1 MECAAFWGSDSWTV
15 FAAYAAPCQGLTR
28 KPDNAPSQ
36 SDTDHYDR
44 LIVRDVTQAIY
55 VFVRMPVIFGITL
68 LIHLTPARRT
78 PIK

>member
-1 MECAAFWGSDSWTV
+1 MVVTNGHS
-15 FAAYAAPCQGLTR
+15 GLY
-28 KPDNAPSQ
+28 P
-36 SDTDHYDR
+36 TDCYDR

>member
-1 MECAAFWGSDSWTV
+1 MQHFGARTV
-15 FAAYAAPCQGLTR
+15 GQFLQLMLPPAKLTR

-55 VFVRMPVIFGITL
+55 VFVRMPIIFGITL
-68 LIHLTPARRT
+68 LIPLTPARRT
-78 PIK
+78 SIK